1 MAECVSGAF
10 FKSRS
15 LLGRFSASF
24 KFLGDNLLRLL
35 KVGVVL
41 LCPVVLL
48 AALYA
53 LLRSVAVWSVA
64 GILCADI
71 VMAVLFAGGY
81 FCFASLVYAFLK
93 RFSQDG
99 SLPAYSLG
107 DMKSLVFP
115 GLKRVVVPGA
125 FVLAV
130 MAFCAAVLLLLCRW
144 SVYTLFASLPVL
156 LVFLLPLS
164 GYMVNI
170 CVWED
175 ISFGDALAKSFR
187 LGFSTWGSLLAVA
200 LMSLGIAVCVQVVFA
215 LPFVLSSLAFD
226 ASVSSSSGELPSFF
240 PVLMFLFSFIGL
252 CATYFS
258 MAVMLVFGAF
268 QYGSAETRRKE
279 RLAEAV

>member
-1 MAECVSGAF
+1 M
-10 FKSRS
+10 
-15 LLGRFSASF
+15 
-24 KFLGDNLLRLL
+24 
-35 KVGVVL
+35 
-41 LCPVVLL
+41 
-48 AALYA
+48 
-53 LLRSVAVWSVA
+53 
-64 GILCADI
+64 
-71 VMAVLFAGGY
+71 
-81 FCFASLVYAFLK
+81 
-93 RFSQDG
+93 
-99 SLPAYSLG
+99 PAYSLG

-130 MAFCAAVLLLLCRW
+130 MAFCAAVVLLLCRW

-175 ISFGDALAKSFR
+175 TSFGDALAKSFR

-200 LMSLGIAVCVQVVFA
+200 LMSLGIAVCVQVVFALPFVLSSLAFA